1 MLACRPSLCTVLV
14 ILSVGKPS
22 AQAGWTNSF
31 GKLQMVKRL
40 LLVTACIHTHDI
52 LQALKERL
60 VERANIIQ
68 ARHDSET
75 AALVKRQV
83 QHYVCHL
90 AYQHGHSTAW
100 HDKYICTDVIAC
112 YG

>member
-1 MLACRPSLCTVLV
+1 M
-14 ILSVGKPS
+14 
-22 AQAGWTNSF
+22 
-31 GKLQMVKRL
+31 
-40 LLVTACIHTHDI
+40 I

-100 HDKYICTDVIAC
+100 HDKYLCTDVTACYEIASSAYACCNIAC
-112 YG
+112 YAVGYESSVCSH